1 MLVTNLLRH
10 YHLEVDTNPSVGV
23 NLPHSP
29 AMPFG
34 YQLVGLALTTGVT
47 AGQDTYDLIHDFRL
61 ALAKRRALR
70 QERKAK
76 RKPPKQLNGLA
87 LLQSFSK

>member
-1 MLVTNLLRH
+1 MTNLLRH
-10 YHLEVDTNPSVGV
+10 DHLEVDTNLSVGV
-23 NLPHSP
+23 NLQRSP

-34 YQLVGLALTTGVT
+34 YQLVGLALRMGVT

-61 ALAKRRALR
+61 ALAKRWALR

-76 RKPPKQLNGLA
+76 RKSPKQLNGLA
-87 LLQSFSK
+87 LLQGFIK

>member
-1 MLVTNLLRH
+1 MTNVLRH
-10 YHLEVDTNPSVGV
+10 YHLEVDTNPSVGI
-23 NLPHSP
+23 NLQRSP

-76 RKPPKQLNGLA
+76 RKPPKQLNGIA
-87 LLQSFSK
+87 LLQGFIK

>member
-1 MLVTNLLRH
+1 MTNVLRH

-23 NLPHSP
+23 NLQRSS

-34 YQLVGLALTTGVT
+34 YQLVGLALTTSVT
-47 AGQDTYDLIHDFRL
+47 AAHDSYDLIHDFRL

-76 RKPPKQLNGLA
+76 RKPTKQLNGLA
-87 LLQSFSK
+87 LLQGFIK